1 MPRKGPLQ
9 TEYGFPP
16 PKLVEPALPIE
27 LPAPP
32 DHLSAEMQHWWRQV
46 VADFDM
52 SSHHLHV
59 LLCACDA
66 FDRMTEARE
75 ILREEGLTVVT
86 ANGTKVHPCVG
97 VERDSRNALMR
108 AIRELDL
115 DEPMPAPQAYMR
127 PPSLRSNRRR

>member
-1 MPRKGPLQ
+1 MPRRP
-9 TEYGFPP
+9 TVEYDFPP
-16 PKLVEPALPIE
+16 PKLVEPALPVS

-32 DHLSAEMQHWWRQV
+32 SHLSEEMQAWWRQI

-59 LLCACDA
+59 LLCACDS

-75 ILREEGLTVVT
+75 ILRKEGLTMMT
-86 ANGTKVHPCVG
+86 AANGTKVHPCVA

-115 DEPMPAPQAYMR
+115 DEPQPSPGRYMP
-127 PPSLRSNRRR
+127 PPTLRSNRRR